1 MKQELSENSKTL
13 SSFILLTEFKIKM
26 QRNKQTYAEQ
36 RDADV
41 SNFCNWTFEL
51 KSLKKILFTFVVVIE
66 ESA

>member
-1 MKQELSENSKTL
+1 
-13 SSFILLTEFKIKM
+13 M

-51 KSLKKILFTFVVVIE
+51 KSLKEILFTFVVVIE
-66 ESA
+66 ESP